1 MSPTVPTTTDSRDD
15 DQNNHNDPGWIFRQT
30 DAIRRRP
37 SLPNTLH
44 CVALTNFVSTPSA
57 DQSTPRQQQQQQQ
70 DCVDERH
77 DRLLGW
83 ISRDFQEGIADA
95 YDGLVTVIG
104 NKEDDD
110 VVVENGDC
118 LSCAAA
124 LKGTTTMTGSVCNQD
139 DEQTI
144 RTAEFWIHQLRSVL
158 QETRSN
164 LNHIVAF
171 HQRQMQHH
179 HTKQPTSATGKNGVT
194 FLDILAIKIKSIM
207 SMS

>member
-1 MSPTVPTTTDSRDD
+1 MSPTVPTTTDSRD
-15 DQNNHNDPGWIFRQT
+15 QNNHNDPSWIFGQT

-44 CVALTNFVSTPSA
+44 RVALTNFVSTPSV
-57 DQSTPRQQQQQQQ
+57 DQSTRRQQQQQQQQQ
-70 DCVDERH
+70 DCVDERQ

-83 ISRDFQEGIADA
+83 ISRNFQEGIADA
-95 YDGLVTVIG
+95 YDGLV
-104 NKEDDD
+104 E
-110 VVVENGDC
+110 ENGDC
-118 LSCAAA
+118 WLMSHQSLSCAAAA

-144 RTAEFWIHQLRSVL
+144 KTAEFWIHQLRSVL

-179 HTKQPTSATGKNGVT
+179 HTKQPTSATGKNE
-194 FLDILAIKIKSIM
+194 
-207 SMS
+207 